1 MYIGKA
7 EIMSQTPASIF
18 FLAAVFVVFP
28 VLDGFA
34 APLTSD
40 LLDGTSIWIDNLLD
54 ILIVPAIVLGIV
66 WGFRRRYTGR
76 RSGALNIVS

>member
-1 MYIGKA
+1 MR
-7 EIMSQTPASIF
+7 QTPGSFF

-40 LLDGTSIWIDNLLD
+40 LLNGRSIWIDNLLD

-66 WGFRRRYTGR
+66 WAFRRKYTDK